1 MIVVQRLVRSIRH
14 ERAFVD
20 TSLDPNIRLRRDS
33 DDSAEARIALSDQC
47 RTVRRT
53 RDQIIRTGRV
63 TSVTHAEDSA
73 DAGGVIRSTAHLND
87 ALDIATM
94 CFDHAGEC
102 AHRDKS
108 ARITRG
114 RATDGD
120 IVLIIR
126 DEPAVVELRR
136 RRPGHESAEERINVR
151 PRTDHRRIADRTV
164 RKNRS
169 LA

>member
-14 ERAFVD
+14 KRAFVD

-33 DDSAEARIALSDQC
+33 DDSAEAGIALSDQC
-47 RTVRRT
+47 RTVRRAG
-53 RDQIIRTGRV
+53 DQIIRTGRV

-73 DAGGVIRSTAHLND
+73 DAGGVIPSTAHLND

-108 ARITRG
+108 ARITRS

-120 IVLIIR
+120 IDLIVS
-126 DEPAVVELRR
+126 DESAIVKFSSRR
-136 RRPGHESAEERINVR
+136 LGDESAE
-151 PRTDHRRIADRTV
+151 RRIGI
-164 RKNRS
+164 
-169 LA
+169 